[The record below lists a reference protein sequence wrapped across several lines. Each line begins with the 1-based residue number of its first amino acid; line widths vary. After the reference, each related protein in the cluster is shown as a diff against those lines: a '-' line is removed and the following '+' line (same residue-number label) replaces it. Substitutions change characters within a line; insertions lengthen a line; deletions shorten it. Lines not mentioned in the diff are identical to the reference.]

1 LADATSSLALPAK
14 LDADA
19 AHRLKASLLE
29 RQGQSLSIDASDVQQ
44 MGTLCLQ
51 VLLAAKKSWRNEGHD
66 FVMKNPSPAFR
77 DSVALLGAET
87 FLL

>member
-1 LADATSSLALPAK
+1 LAAAASSLTLPAK
-14 LDADA
+14 LDADT

-87 FLL
+87 FLQ